1 MHSTQKHI
9 KSTGWPMKPYKRPY
23 GGTPGPPVMYEKPS
37 DPEDEGAGYGY
48 SNGMSQQER
57 DVFFYHSDHLGSTS
71 YITDANGE
79 ATQFVSYKPYGEA
92 LVDEHATSFESPW
105 KFNGKELDA
114 ETGLYYYGARYYE
127 PVLALWY
134 GVDALTEK
142 KCNDSPYTYCLG
154 NPIRLIDP
162 DGNDEKQ
169 RASAVAKAQEYVS
182 NNNGNSYKLGAK
194 GGPGEPVDCSG
205 LVSQCVIAG
214 GETDPNHGNSNG
226 CSNIANNLQKIDIET
241 AVPGNVII
249 FTSEIDGTHPSHTG
263 IITEVEVID
272 GKIQNLTMI
281 ESGGKVGPRYQD
293 IIKQGEKKYWGDRIY
308 GVYKW
313 DTKPEANKSIPN
325 STTPIINSNNSNS
338 NNSNIERRFSLV
350 DIWSN
355 LCSKVQ
361 SLCSPKF

>member
-1 MHSTQKHI
+1 MFNI
-9 KSTGWPMKPYKRPY
+9 KK
-23 GGTPGPPVMYEKPS
+23 
-37 DPEDEGAGYGY
+37 
-48 SNGMSQQER
+48 
-57 DVFFYHSDHLGSTS
+57 
-71 YITDANGE
+71 YITPLGNYD
-79 ATQFVSYKPYGEA
+79 VP
-92 LVDEHATSFESPW
+92 
-105 KFNGKELDA
+105 
-114 ETGLYYYGARYYE
+114 TGYYGARYYE

-142 KCNDSPYTYCLG
+142 KCNVSSYVYCLG
-154 NPIRLIDP
+154 NPIRLVDP

-169 RASAVAKAQEYVS
+169 RADAVAKAQEYVS
-182 NNNGNSYKLGAK
+182 SNDGNSYKLGAK
-194 GGPGEPVDCSG
+194 GGPGESVDCSG

-226 CSNIANNLQKIDIET
+226 CSNIANNLQKIDIEN

-281 ESGGKVGPRYQD
+281 ESGGEVGPRYQD

>member
-1 MHSTQKHI
+1 MDT
-9 KSTGWPMKPYKRPY
+9 
-23 GGTPGPPVMYEKPS
+23 
-37 DPEDEGAGYGY
+37 
-48 SNGMSQQER
+48 
-57 DVFFYHSDHLGSTS
+57 
-71 YITDANGE
+71 
-79 ATQFVSYKPYGEA
+79 
-92 LVDEHATSFESPW
+92 
-105 KFNGKELDA
+105 

-127 PVLALWY
+127 PALALWY
-134 GVDALTEK
+134 GVDALAEK
-142 KCNDSPYTYCLG
+142 KCNDSPYTYCFG

-169 RASAVAKAQEYVS
+169 RADAVQKAKEFESS
-182 NNNGNSYKLGAK
+182 NRSKDLYKLGAK

-205 LVSQCVIAG
+205 LVSACIKAG
-214 GETDPNHGNSNG
+214 GEEDPNLGNSNG
-226 CSNIANNLQKIDIET
+226 CTNIANNLQKIELKD

-249 FTSEIDGTHPSHTG
+249 FTSEIGGDNPSHIV

-281 ESGGKVGPRYQD
+281 DSGGKKDGPNGPRYSEV
-293 IIKQGEKKYWGDRIY
+293 INNGEKKYWGNRIY

-313 DTKPEANKSIPN
+313 DTKPEANESIPN
-325 STTPIINSNNSNS
+325 AITTTITNNNNTNS

-350 DIWSN
+350 DIWCN